1 MCLWPVKGGWEVY
14 VHGLSKAV
22 TSLTSCLLNPK
33 DEEAEKG
40 KLKFR
45 VKTECSN
52 KNVLAFRSQNNP
64 SLIILNEGGNG
75 ERSRKRAFQRR
86 KEEEVSA
93 CLLLYMRL
101 NTPPTQDS
109 AVQI

>member
-52 KNVLAFRSQNNP
+52 KNVL
-64 SLIILNEGGNG
+64 IILNEGGNG